1 MTPKTFLFLV
11 LCALLSVC
19 ASAAA
24 APVIPAEPS
33 GAKAG
38 AASLRGSLTE
48 WEKVKRRLVCTD
60 PGCETDAGVAPT
72 PGPASNYATPTGPDE
87 EGYDPQFV
95 EFQGSISS
103 GISQQ
108 SMTHYLLAPLRL
120 LCLGIAPQLCQNEVL
135 LDQQGSPH
143 YIQFMLDLANHAR
156 VHFSATAQ
164 AFMMMIFVIGLAP
177 FALTEAMVGPA
188 LAPWLLALMGFAI
201 FYKHKQNQAKA
212 KTA

>member
-1 MTPKTFLFLV
+1 MKIALFI
-11 LCALLSVC
+11 CAIAASV
-19 ASAAA
+19 ATA
-24 APVIPAEPS
+24 S
-33 GAKAG
+33 GAEADTPNIRVRQLHG
-38 AASLRGSLTE
+38 DEDHEHTNTSALCFSG
-48 WEKVKRRLVCTD
+48 
-60 PGCETDAGVAPT
+60 ETTVEVADE
-72 PGPASNYATPTGPDE
+72 GPASNYATPTGPDE

-120 LCLGIAPQLCQNEVL
+120 LCLGVAPQLCQNEVL

-188 LAPWLLALMGFAI
+188 LAPWLLALMGFSI